1 MTGPQ
6 PGPAAGQKLTKPY
19 LTEGPRR
26 AQNLTYYPLPALV
39 AGGSPLAMRGA
50 ESLFPA
56 GAGRCAFTCT
66 SSRTLAGPGVLL
78 SLKGGV
84 LKSDKNTA
92 ITPLLQSTV
101 YSASSTTC
109 QPHAREC
116 PGPLYTLAPQ
126 RESTRSN
133 PNPTTRLPPWV
144 PGSRGTT
151 RMCTCPQDHDDDD
164 YASSSPC
171 SSLQAQGMGRMA
183 PCIELSPKL
192 SPRQASCLGACTAKL
207 CLRLAG

>member
-6 PGPAAGQKLTKPY
+6 PGPG
-19 LTEGPRR
+19 RR
-26 AQNLTYYPLPALV
+26 PKFDKALFDGRPETRPKFDVLSLPALV